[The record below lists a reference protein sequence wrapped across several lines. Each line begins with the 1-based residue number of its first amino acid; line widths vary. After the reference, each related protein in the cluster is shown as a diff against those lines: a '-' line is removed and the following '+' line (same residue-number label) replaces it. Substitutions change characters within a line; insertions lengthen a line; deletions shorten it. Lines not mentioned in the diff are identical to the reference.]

1 MGKTDH
7 TVTDADKAAMIL
19 YQTAEKLRH
28 QLKVDVVMFLP
39 DHYIK
44 GFAENLCTF
53 RANSAKPNQLGG
65 YPVFRTDAKQPYIGI
80 GVSL

>member
-1 MGKTDH
+1 MQTDR

-19 YQTAEKLRH
+19 YHTAEKFRHELR
-28 QLKVDVVMFLP
+28 VDVVIFLP

-44 GFAENLCTF
+44 AFAEDLCTF

-65 YPVFRTDAKQPYIGI
+65 YPVFRTDAKEPYIGI
-80 GVSL
+80 GVSV